1 MSCLVSNAVKFTI
14 NTAIVIIVSMEYDKD
29 LINVIV
35 SDNGIGIEKEL
46 FQRICKGET
55 VYDKTTK

>member
-1 MSCLVSNAVKFTI
+1 
-14 NTAIVIIVSMEYDKD
+14 MEYDKD